1 MDNDIKRYL
10 ICTLIFTWGLWGI
23 LISLIKLNITTFG
36 TPLAMI
42 LFVFGGIMP
51 AIIEISLKKKY
62 GSKEEFRV
70 FIKNIV
76 NPKHHFVWYF
86 LIIVL
91 AFISCYLPT
100 IFDGATM
107 QKPLYVALLSFP
119 IMIIGGGLEEI
130 GWRGFLQ
137 PALQKRFS
145 AFFSTV
151 IVSIIWA
158 IWHLPLWFIPGTN
171 QSQRNFISFTITIIA
186 VSFLL
191 TTIYNATKSI
201 FMCLIFHALL
211 NSFWSVYV
219 PNDKILPA
227 FATLIFGI
235 FVFILYKLVIKRNS
249 PFYKSHSI

>member
-1 MDNDIKRYL
+1 MGNEIKRYV
-10 ICTLIFTWGLWGI
+10 IRTFIFTWVLWGL

-51 AIIEISLKKKY
+51 AIVAISLKKKY

-76 NPKHHFVWYF
+76 NPRHHFVWYV
-86 LIIVL
+86 LIVVL

-100 IFDGATM
+100 IFGGATM

-119 IMIIGGGLEEI
+119 TMIVGGGLEEI

-137 PALQKRFS
+137 PALQKKKS

-151 IVSIIWA
+151 IVSVIWA
-158 IWHLPLWFIPGTN
+158 IWHWPLWFIPGTN
-171 QSQRNFISFTITIIA
+171 QTQRDFIAFIITTIA

-191 TTIYNATKSI
+191 TTIFNATKSI

-219 PNDKILPA
+219 PNDKVLPA
-227 FATLIFGI
+227 FPTFIFGI
-235 FVFILYKLVIKRNS
+235 FVFIVYKVIIKRKNLLL
-249 PFYKSHSI
+249 IR

>member
-1 MDNDIKRYL
+1 MGNEIKRYV
-10 ICTLIFTWGLWGI
+10 ICTFIFTWILWGL
-23 LISLIKLNITTFG
+23 LINLIKLNITTFG

-42 LFVFGGIMP
+42 LFILGGIMP
-51 AIIEISLKKKY
+51 AIVAISLKKKY

-76 NPKHHFVWYF
+76 NPRYHFVWYV
-86 LIIVL
+86 LIVVL

-100 IFDGATM
+100 IFGGATM

-137 PALQKRFS
+137 HALQKRFS

-151 IVSIIWA
+151 IVSVIWA

-171 QSQRNFISFTITIIA
+171 QAQRDFLAFTITTIA

-191 TTIYNATKSI
+191 TIIFNATKSI

-211 NSFWSVYV
+211 NSFWNVYV
-219 PNDKILPA
+219 PNDKVLPA
-227 FATLIFGI
+227 FSTFIFGI
-235 FVFILYKLVIKRNS
+235 FVFVVCKMVITRKK
-249 PFYKSHSI
+249 PLID

>member
-1 MDNDIKRYL
+1 MGNEIKRYV
-10 ICTLIFTWGLWGI
+10 ICTLIFTWTLWGL
-23 LISLIKLNITTFG
+23 LISLIRLNITTFG

-51 AIIEISLKKKY
+51 AIIAISLKKKY
-62 GSKEEFRV
+62 GSQEEFRS

-76 NPKHHFVWYF
+76 NPKHHFSWYI
-86 LIIVL
+86 LIIIL

-100 IFDGATM
+100 IFGGAKM
-107 QKPLYVALLSFP
+107 QTPLYVALLSFP
-119 IMIIGGGLEEI
+119 IMIVGGGLEEI

-145 AFFSTV
+145 VFLSTV
-151 IVSIIWA
+151 IVSGIWA
-158 IWHLPLWFIPGTN
+158 IWHWPLWFIPGTN
-171 QSQRNFISFTITIIA
+171 QTQRDFIAFIITTMA

-191 TTIYNATKSI
+191 TTIFNATKSI

-219 PNDKILPA
+219 PNDKVLPVIP
-227 FATLIFGI
+227 TLIFGI
-235 FVFILYKLVIKRNS
+235 FVFVLYKVVIKRKNLLLI
-249 PFYKSHSI
+249 K

>member
-1 MDNDIKRYL
+1 MGNEIKRYV
-10 ICTLIFTWGLWGI
+10 IRTFIFTWILWGL

-51 AIIEISLKKKY
+51 SIIAISLKKKY

-76 NPKHHFVWYF
+76 NPRHYFVWYV
-86 LIIVL
+86 LIVVL

-100 IFDGATM
+100 IFGGATM

-151 IVSIIWA
+151 IVSVIWA
-158 IWHLPLWFIPGTN
+158 IWHWPLWFIPGTN
-171 QSQRNFISFTITIIA
+171 QTQRDFIAFIITTIA

-191 TTIYNATKSI
+191 TTIINTTKSI

-211 NSFWSVYV
+211 NSFWTVYV
-219 PNDKILPA
+219 PNDKVLPA
-227 FATLIFGI
+227 FLTFIFGI
-235 FVFILYKLVIKRNS
+235 FVFIVYKVIIKRKNLLL
-249 PFYKSHSI
+249 IR

>member
-1 MDNDIKRYL
+1 MGNEIKRYV
-10 ICTLIFTWGLWGI
+10 ISTLIFTWTLWGL
-23 LISLIKLNITTFG
+23 LISLIRLNITTFG

-51 AIIEISLKKKY
+51 AIIAISLKKKY
-62 GSKEEFRV
+62 GSQEEFRS

-76 NPKHHFVWYF
+76 NPKHHFAWYI
-86 LIIVL
+86 LIIIL

-100 IFDGATM
+100 IFGGAKM
-107 QKPLYVALLSFP
+107 QTPLYVALLSFP
-119 IMIIGGGLEEI
+119 IMIVGGGLEEI

-145 AFFSTV
+145 VFLSTV
-151 IVSIIWA
+151 IVSGIWA
-158 IWHLPLWFIPGTN
+158 IWHWPLWFIPGTN
-171 QSQRNFISFTITIIA
+171 QTQRDFIAFIITTMA

-191 TTIYNATKSI
+191 TTIFNVTKSI

-219 PNDKILPA
+219 PNDKVLPA
-227 FATLIFGI
+227 IPTLVFGI
-235 FVFILYKLVIKRNS
+235 FVFIVCKVVIKRKN
-249 PFYKSHSI
+249 FLLIK